1 MMVYFGTKY
10 DVRRRTSG
18 RQGVKVMT
26 TRLGKAA
33 SFKRSGS
40 LACSGGDNIRL
51 RNNSICE

>member
-26 TRLGKAA
+26 TRLGKAE
-33 SFKRSGS
+33 KSGS